1 MKAWLALIAGIWCA
15 AAHAQDGPQSVQAY
29 PTRNL
34 RLIVPFNAGA
44 GPDATGRQLA
54 QGLSERVKRN
64 VIVDNRPGASG
75 LIGMSELARA
85 NADGHTIGLV
95 SISQTVIQAM
105 AANPP
110 VNVERDLA
118 PVAHLFRQY
127 TVLIVRP
134 DSPART
140 ARDLLQLLRDKPGAH
155 GYASGGNGTP
165 AHLAGELL
173 LRTNRV
179 QARHI
184 PYKGMMPAVT
194 DIIRGD
200 VLFAC
205 SVTSN
210 VAPLINSG
218 RLKPLGLLAPK
229 RISALP
235 DVPSFAEL
243 GLPDVDVTSWNGIAA
258 PLATPPAVRGRL
270 AAVLRDIT
278 GDPAHAKAFAAL
290 GLETAY
296 LPMGPFGAVIQS
308 EVARWAKFVKEARLH
323 ID

>member
-1 MKAWLALIAGIWCA
+1 MKTWLALIACACCA
-15 AAHAQDGPQSVQAY
+15 AAQAQDGAQAY

-54 QGLSERVKRN
+54 QGLSERLKRS
-64 VIVDNRPGASG
+64 VIVDNRAGASG

-95 SISQTVIQAM
+95 SMSQTVIQAM
-105 AANPP
+105 AANPLI
-110 VNVERDLA
+110 NVERDLA

-134 DSPART
+134 DSPAKT
-140 ARDLLQLLRDKPGAH
+140 ARDLLQLLRDMPGTHA
-155 GYASGGNGTP
+155 YASGGNGTP

-173 LRTNRV
+173 LRTNKVR
-179 QARHI
+179 ARHI
-184 PYKGMMPAVT
+184 PYKGMMAAVT

-205 SVTSN
+205 SVTAN
-210 VAPLINSG
+210 VATLIHSG
-218 RLKPLGLLAPK
+218 RLKPLGMLAP
-229 RISALP
+229 RRVSAFP
-235 DVPSFAEL
+235 DVPAFPEL
-243 GLPDVDVTSWNGIAA
+243 GLPDVDVSSWSGIAA
-258 PLATPPAVRGRL
+258 PLATPPAVRRRL
-270 AAVLRDIT
+270 GAVLREIT
-278 GDPAHAKAFAAL
+278 DDPIHAKAFTAL

-296 LPMGPFGAVIQS
+296 LPMEPFGALIQS
-308 EVARWAKFVKEARLH
+308 EVSRWAKFVKETGLR

>member
-1 MKAWLALIAGIWCA
+1 MRVSLALLLCA
-15 AAHAQDGPQSVQAY
+15 ACVAAQAQDNIQAY
-29 PTRNL
+29 PSRNL

-44 GPDATGRQLA
+44 GPDAVGRQLA
-54 QGLSERVKRN
+54 QGLSERTKRN

-105 AANPP
+105 AANPT
-110 VNVERDLA
+110 VNVARDLA

-127 TVLIVRP
+127 TLLIVRP
-134 DSPART
+134 DSPAKT
-140 ARDLLQLLRDKPGAH
+140 ARELLQLLRDKPGAYA
-155 GYASGGNGTP
+155 YASGGNGTP
-165 AHLAGELL
+165 AHLAGELF
-173 LRTNRV
+173 LRTNKV

-184 PYKGMMPAVT
+184 PYKGMMAAVT

-200 VLFAC
+200 VLFTC
-205 SVTSN
+205 SVTAN
-210 VAPLINSG
+210 VATLIQGG

-229 RISALP
+229 RIAAFP

-243 GLPDVDVTSWNGIAA
+243 GLPDVTVTSWSGIAA
-258 PLATPPAVRGRL
+258 PLATPLTVRHRL
-270 AAVLRDIT
+270 AVMLRDIT
-278 GDPAHAKAFAAL
+278 DDPVHAKAFAAL

-296 LPMGPFGAVIQS
+296 LPPEPFGAVIQS
-308 EVARWAKFVKEARLH
+308 EVARWEKFVKETGLR